1 MGRRS
6 PATTPN
12 AARPPRTRRC
22 AATRIAPAPLCLV
35 PQASPLASNATT
47 TTEPSPKPRCST
59 PACRAGV
66 ISAEQ
71 RAACRSQAA
80 GSQLAPAEW
89 EGLMPAKSIVMA
101 FVLSGWLIGL
111 VVACFI
117 VAYTSFFRL
126 ALLGLLVW

>member
-59 PACRAGV
+59 PACRAGA

-80 GSQLAPAEW
+80 GSQLAPAEGV
-89 EGLMPAKSIVMA
+89 GLVAVKSIVLA
-101 FVLSGWLIGL
+101 FVLSGLLIDL
-111 VVACFI
+111 DVAVF
-117 VAYTSFFRL
+117 V
-126 ALLGLLVW
+126 LG